1 MMCAWSRAQL
11 LGKLPAHRVT
21 FMVALRA
28 QLRSGPMYIVFPGL
42 VATLCVFSYSIW
54 TIERAYRAAGIDSN
68 IATPTRAVWFVVATL
83 TTVGYGDVYPSKG
96 TGYTTAMLEGLVAMV
111 LTSLLVAVVIERLR
125 VKGSELRMYN
135 WIQSEVRTV
144 SRRASGYKFPVG
156 SLIPVL
162 CGALGTRACPTAH
175 GA

>member
-1 MMCAWSRAQL
+1 
-11 LGKLPAHRVT
+11 
-21 FMVALRA
+21 
-28 QLRSGPMYIVFPGL
+28 MYIVFPGL
-42 VATLCVFSYSIW
+42 VATLLVFSYSIW

-135 WIQSEVRTV
+135 WIQSEVR
-144 SRRASGYKFPVG
+144 RARGWRLPRTDITRCACVWRGMGLVG
-156 SLIPVL
+156 PRV
-162 CGALGTRACPTAH
+162 GPAAH
-175 GA
+175 GAGVHARGHADLAYRAG